1 MTNSEPLDEREARR
15 QFVRRRQKMVFT
27 IAICALVVIM
37 IVAGLVIASS
47 VGRSTKESKVVRP
60 NYGVSLPC
68 PPQDS
73 KLVNH
78 PDIRIRVL
86 NGTSKSGLGTAVAS
100 ALRNRGFNM
109 QGVGDYPNKTE
120 TARTEIRFG
129 IKGID
134 RGYTVATQFNDAIM
148 IMDDRNDDLVDVV
161 IGATFNDLNDEDKSS
176 TVGKDIEGIKGCV
189 ADPASMKDLPE
200 APKV

>member
-1 MTNSEPLDEREARR
+1 
-15 QFVRRRQKMVFT
+15 
-27 IAICALVVIM
+27 
-37 IVAGLVIASS
+37 
-47 VGRSTKESKVVRP
+47 
-60 NYGVSLPC
+60 
-68 PPQDS
+68 
-73 KLVNH
+73 
-78 PDIRIRVL
+78 
-86 NGTSKSGLGTAVAS
+86 
-100 ALRNRGFNM
+100 M

-129 IKGID
+129 IQGID

-148 IMDDRNDDLVDVV
+148 IMDDRSDDLVDVV